1 MYAIHMEKVKPLQ
14 RIEDEIRAIKSQLLN
29 IGNMRPGSL
38 TKQYRNR
45 KERIGEFHQ
54 ISYTYKMKSKTEYV
68 RPEFVEEISQQI
80 RNYKNFKSLI
90 EKWVALGIL
99 YSQLSMKAQIE
110 QNELREGKKPKR
122 KRKR

>member
-1 MYAIHMEKVKPLQ
+1 MEKVKPLQ

-45 KERIGEFHQ
+45 KERTGEFYQ

-68 RPEFVEEISQQI
+68 RPEFIEEISQQI

-99 YSQLSMKAQIE
+99 YSQLSMKAQIV
-110 QNELREGKKPKR
+110 QKELREGKKPRRER
-122 KRKR
+122 KR